1 MGDRSAEVAALI
13 GFTNTRSANA
23 DALFAT
29 LDTVLPL
36 LPPGDGRDRAE
47 YLCRRGLYQGV
58 RGDSGASS
66 AVLRG
71 IAMAERT
78 GERQLAGHCLEAEG
92 LLESFRNHN
101 DSALAT
107 MDRALELLRA
117 THEHAGIARL
127 ESRRS
132 DILQASGRL
141 GEAKVALREVLTHAT
156 ISKNLQRLSNAYGG
170 MGMLALRVGDLTTA
184 ADYFGRAAA
193 LNDSLGL
200 TEAKLIAEAN
210 RGEVLAA
217 SGDLEDA
224 RAAFERVID

>member
-1 MGDRSAEVAALI
+1 MGPRATSGRFTLVLAQYRVANATGDVRKADSLLRIAIVEARRVGDRSAEVAALI

-71 IAMAERT
+71 IAMAERS

-107 MDRALELLRA
+107 MDRALGLLRA

-141 GEAKVALREVLTHAT
+141 GEAKVALGAG
-156 ISKNLQRLSNAYGG
+156 A
-170 MGMLALRVGDLTTA
+170 
-184 ADYFGRAAA
+184 GRARSRRISSA
-193 LNDSLGL
+193 
-200 TEAKLIAEAN
+200 
-210 RGEVLAA
+210 
-217 SGDLEDA
+217 
-224 RAAFERVID
+224 